1 MTEELEK
8 RDECVT
14 LKRYSL
20 VLSVWLDQGETTT
33 ELRQERR
40 GINYILS
47 PFQIDTPA
55 ELETEVIKEL
65 CRGLMELEGIEQCPP
80 MAIEALAKMEAIQK
94 VIDMPTLWEQDD
106 RRRYTKIVDIV
117 RKECR
122 IKIDIPSDAEEE
134 K

>member
-20 VLSVWLDQGETTT
+20 VLSVWIDQGETTT

-47 PFQIDTPA
+47 PFQRDTPA
-55 ELETEVIKEL
+55 ELEKEVIKEL
-65 CRGLMELEGIEQCPP
+65 CRGLMELEGIKQ
-80 MAIEALAKMEAIQK
+80 
-94 VIDMPTLWEQDD
+94 
-106 RRRYTKIVDIV
+106 
-117 RKECR
+117 
-122 IKIDIPSDAEEE
+122 
-134 K
+134 